1 MLSVL
6 ISQINMYTFKKN
18 YLILL
23 FLSLL
28 IFNSCAIDDSIP
40 DDPIS
45 ELNILTL
52 GDSRVKGLPPTHQSY
67 RYELWKDLID
77 HDWTIDF
84 IGPEIESN
92 TYPEYA
98 GLEFDGNHGAYG
110 GYTTLDMLQSL
121 QEMLPTL
128 ETPDIVLL
136 GIGGVDLIL
145 TGDVET
151 AIANIYEIIT
161 VLQSNNPD
169 VTIFLEQI
177 APGVINLK
185 SQDILQDF
193 NDAIGA
199 LPIFTTTTTSTVV
212 SVDMA
217 TGWSN
222 AFLADNVHYNE
233 LGAKVVADRYFDAID
248 EHVEQ

>member
-1 MLSVL
+1 
-6 ISQINMYTFKKN
+6 MYTSKKN
-18 YLILL
+18 YPIIL

-28 IFNSCAIDDSIP
+28 IFNSCTVDDSIP
-40 DDPIS
+40 DDPVP

-52 GDSRVKGLPPTHQSY
+52 GDSRVKGLTPTHESY

-84 IGPEIESN
+84 IGPEVDAGY
-92 TYPEYA
+92 YPEYA
-98 GLEFDGNHGAYG
+98 GLEFDGDHGAYG
-110 GYTTLDMLQSL
+110 GYTTLNILRSLEDML
-121 QEMLPTL
+121 PAI

-136 GIGGVDLIL
+136 GIGGVDLIV
-145 TGDVET
+145 TGDVDT
-151 AIANIYEIIT
+151 AIANIYEIIA
-161 VLQSNNPD
+161 VLRSNNPD
-169 VTIFLEQI
+169 VSIFLEQI
-177 APGVINLK
+177 APGVINLN
-185 SQDILQDF
+185 SQDLLQDF
-193 NDAIGA
+193 NDAIEDVA
-199 LPIFTTTTTSTVV
+199 LSTTTTASTVV

-222 AFLADNVHYNE
+222 SFLADDVHYNE